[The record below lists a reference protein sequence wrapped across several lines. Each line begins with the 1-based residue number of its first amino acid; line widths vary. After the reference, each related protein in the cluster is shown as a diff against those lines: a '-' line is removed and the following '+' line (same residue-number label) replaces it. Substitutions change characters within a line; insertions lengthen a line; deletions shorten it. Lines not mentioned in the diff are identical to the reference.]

1 MIENSTPFERVFRQN
16 YQTKSFDMTPYD
28 PQFIKDKISKEDVER
43 FLLAFI
49 AIPPI
54 KGTGCCGSIQH
65 KDDEV

>member
-1 MIENSTPFERVFRQN
+1 
-16 YQTKSFDMTPYD
+16 MTPYD